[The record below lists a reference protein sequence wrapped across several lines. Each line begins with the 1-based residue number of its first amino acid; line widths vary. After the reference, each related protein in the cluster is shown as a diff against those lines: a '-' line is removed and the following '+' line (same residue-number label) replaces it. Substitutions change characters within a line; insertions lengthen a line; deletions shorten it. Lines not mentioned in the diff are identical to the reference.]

1 MTLLPGTTFL
11 HINGALVE
19 EYRKFT
25 EILFSTHLLSLSD
38 GSDDEVVLT
47 PVRRSTR
54 KTPLNRSVLK
64 NTPVVVTT
72 PKKISEDS
80 PGLRLTPDNA
90 DLPNE
95 MFTMGTVMNTEET
108 REEAARGETSEKE
121 VCSED
126 SEEATCGETSEEGCG
141 PGVDL
146 QQKVDEMEY
155 DLGQHAAV
163 ALKSA
168 CKSAN
173 NKSRKFSVTFQSPAK
188 LELGDQQKTPECT
201 EHEIATSP
209 VDSPAV
215 CSPMEISV
223 PRRKKGTP
231 QRFMARKCR
240 GRISTPYYQD
250 RPRKRVSSLAE
261 SNAAE
266 SESQSSGDSDSSD
279 AKGKEHC
286 PGSGLRRSVRRTPS
300 KYRDEKPLQD
310 EADQGGKVSGF
321 L

>member
-1 MTLLPGTTFL
+1 M
-11 HINGALVE
+11 
-19 EYRKFT
+19 
-25 EILFSTHLLSLSD
+25 
-38 GSDDEVVLT
+38 VLT

-54 KTPLNRSVLK
+54 KTPLNRSMLK

-72 PKKISEDS
+72 PKIISEDS

-95 MFTMGTVMNTEET
+95 MFTMGTVMGTEET
-108 REEAARGETSEKE
+108 LVEAARGETVEKE
-121 VCSED
+121 VCSEG
-126 SEEATCGETSEEGCG
+126 SEEATRGETSASEEGCG
-141 PGVDL
+141 PEMNL
-146 QQKVDEMEY
+146 QQKDDKMEC
-155 DLGQHAAV
+155 DFGQHAAV

-173 NKSRKFSVTFQSPAK
+173 SISRKFSVTFQSPAD
-188 LELGDQQKTPECT
+188 LELGDQQRTPECT
-201 EHEIATSP
+201 EQEIATSP

-215 CSPMEISV
+215 CSPMEISG

-231 QRFMARKCR
+231 QRFMSRKCR
-240 GRISTPYYQD
+240 GRVSTPYYQD
-250 RPRKRVSSLAE
+250 RPRRRVSSLAE
-261 SNAAE
+261 SDAAE

-279 AKGKEHC
+279 AKCKEHC

-321 L
+321 LLRREKRNSDFFFRSMAMSINVKIPLSFITD